1 MMNRCGFTLME
12 LMIAAGV
19 LVFALL
25 GLLAVFIGCSGL
37 NETARNLTIAIN
49 GVQREIEGIRNLP
62 FNQIDELDGSS
73 FEITGIA
80 DSESEGIIEVDDSN
94 PELLVVTVTVCWR
107 QQGRVIGEDKN
118 LNGIFEPSTE
128 DANANGRL
136 DSPAQ
141 IVTLITRR

>member
-107 QQGRVIGEDKN
+107 
-118 LNGIFEPSTE
+118 
-128 DANANGRL
+128 
-136 DSPAQ
+136 
-141 IVTLITRR
+141 